1 MAGLLP
7 LHLDSGLPRQKR
19 NKRQTALVQAPS
31 GSSLRSSESSRAN
44 NSGRGWWGK
53 SAARSERRAS
63 KQRSAAAAAAAV
75 AAALS
80 LLRASPLAHSRAHAL
95 LLGFVPCLP
104 LPARH
109 VPYIPTCTSS
119 PSIPPSI
126 LPPSPSLPPPPPS
139 PPPSTPS

>member
-1 MAGLLP
+1 MCGGLVLP

-19 NKRQTALVQAPS
+19 NKRQTALAQAPS

-44 NSGRGWWGK
+44 NSGRGWRGK

-63 KQRSAAAAAAAV
+63 KQRSAAAVA

-80 LLRASPLAHSRAHAL
+80 LLPASSLAHSRAHAL

-126 LPPSPSLPPPPPS
+126 PPSLSLPPPS
-139 PPPSTPS
+139 SSFSPPSTPS